1 MNGSSVDYRCVLAV
15 VDLGTLTEPVL
26 DRAVDLGRRCGA
38 TVDVANVLEGM
49 PVFLYHAVSPEELQK
64 IVDRNT
70 SWSRER
76 LAHLLSR
83 RPAIRGGHTV
93 TGILAEETRVLGD
106 RIGADLLVIGAHER
120 HGVAILLRDRSDEIL
135 HKARRDVLVV
145 KQATPESPPY
155 RQVLAAIDLDEG
167 GELVAARGARM
178 ASLHGAALT
187 LLHVVEHFPV
197 DRSNT
202 LIAPEDR
209 DPLVHARD
217 HALDRLESV
226 AKKADVAECRL
237 EVVVSA
243 RKASREI
250 PNFAEAA
257 GADLIV
263 TGSHGPHGL
272 GRLLGSTAD
281 GIVHRAHCDVL
292 VTRLPSAV

>member
-1 MNGSSVDYRCVLAV
+1 MNGSNVDYRCVLAV
-15 VDLGTLTEPVL
+15 VDLGTLTELVL

-38 TVDVANVLEGM
+38 TIDAANVLEGM
-49 PVFLYHAVSPEELQK
+49 PVLLYHAVPPEELQK

-76 LAHLLSR
+76 LVQLVSR
-83 RPAIRGGHTV
+83 RPGIRGGHTV
-93 TGILAEETRVLGD
+93 TGILAEETRALAE

-120 HGVAILLRDRSDEIL
+120 HGMAILLRDRSDEIL

-155 RQVLAAIDLDEG
+155 RHVLAAIDLEER
-167 GELVAARGARM
+167 GELVVARAARM

-202 LIAPEDR
+202 LITPEDR
-209 DPLVHARD
+209 DPLVHARE
-217 HALDRLESV
+217 HALGRLESLMHQ
-226 AKKADVAECRL
+226 ADVAKSRL

-250 PNFAEAA
+250 PAFAEGA
-257 GADLIV
+257 GVDLIV

-281 GIVHRAHCDVL
+281 GIVHRAQCDVL
-292 VTRLPSAV
+292 VARLPTTP